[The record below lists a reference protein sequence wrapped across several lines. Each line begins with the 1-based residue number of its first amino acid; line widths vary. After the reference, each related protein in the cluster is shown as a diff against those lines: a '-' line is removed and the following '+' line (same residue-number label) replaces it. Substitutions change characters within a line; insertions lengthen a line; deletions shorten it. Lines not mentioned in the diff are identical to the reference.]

1 MNLLASVR
9 IALRALGANKLRAS
23 LTMLGMIIGVGA
35 VIAMISIGNGAQ
47 NAVNSQIEALGT
59 NLLYVTPGQLQ
70 QTGVTTASAS
80 QAAITYA
87 DAKALA
93 DSPDLPIAG
102 VAPEQTSSAQVLA
115 RGINVNTRVNGT
127 TPDYEWIRNAHVA
140 DGEFITQEYLD
151 ADSLVAVL
159 GANVAKSLF
168 GEDDPI
174 DQTIRIN
181 IPGRSGVN
189 FRVIGVMEPKG
200 GGGFGSQDDVVF
212 VPITTKL
219 QRLATGR
226 TVRGSP
232 TVSTISV
239 QVNRDDQMAAA
250 TAQIGELLRERHRV
264 EEDDFTILSQKDFL
278 ALAGS
283 VTGIMTI
290 LLGSIA
296 GISLVVGGIGIMNIM
311 LVSVT
316 ERTREIGIRKAIGAR
331 RRDVLFQ
338 FLIEAV
344 VVAIVGGALGI
355 LLGGALSQLVSG
367 IDIGGGTKLTVTV
380 TMNSVL
386 LAVGVSAGIGLF
398 FGIFPAARA
407 AQLNPIE
414 ALRYE

>member
-1 MNLLASVR
+1 MNLVSSVR
-9 IALRALGANKLRAS
+9 IAIRALGANKLRAG

-35 VIAMISIGNGAQ
+35 VIAMISIGEGAQ
-47 NAVNSQIEALGT
+47 SEINSQIEALGT
-59 NLLYVTPGQLQ
+59 NLLYITPGKLQ
-70 QTGVTTASAS
+70 TTGVTTASAS
-80 QAAITYA
+80 QAALTYA
-87 DAKALA
+87 DAKAIA
-93 DSPDLPIAG
+93 DDPDLPIVG
-102 VAPEQTSSAQVLA
+102 VVPEHTSSAQVLA
-115 RGINVNTRVNGT
+115 RGVNVNAQVNGT

-140 DGEFITQEYLD
+140 EGEFITQEYLD

-159 GANVAKSLF
+159 GASVAQSLF
-168 GEDDPI
+168 GEDDPV
-174 DQTIRIN
+174 DQTIRIS
-181 IPGRSGVN
+181 IAGRSGVN
-189 FRVIGVMEPKG
+189 FKVIGVMESKG
-200 GGGFGSQDDVVF
+200 GGGFGSQDSVVF

-219 QRLATGR
+219 QRLAVGR

-239 QVNRDDQMAAA
+239 QVARDDQMAAA
-250 TAQIGELLRERHRV
+250 TAQIGDLLRERHRV
-264 EEDDFTILSQKDFL
+264 QEDDFTILSQKDFL
-278 ALAGS
+278 ALAGQ

-344 VVAIVGGALGI
+344 VVAIVGGSVGIMLGAGLAAI
-355 LLGGALSQLVSG
+355 VSG
-367 IDIGGGTKLTVTV
+367 IDLGGGSKLTATV
-380 TMNSVL
+380 TMNAIA

-398 FGIFPAARA
+398 FGIYPAMRA
-407 AQLNPIE
+407 AQLSPIE